1 MVKNYLALL
10 IPVAAG
16 ALMAVQ
22 GVLNTLLNKN
32 LGLWPATLL
41 VHLLGL
47 VGVSVVLL
55 FNSTS
60 WPALDKILAVP
71 WFAYLGGFINVAII
85 ATVVLGI
92 SRLGAISATTA
103 IIVGQVSTAA
113 LLDYLG
119 LAGLQAKQPHWAH
132 LLGLLLL
139 VTGAH
144 LLLQK

>member
-1 MVKNYLALL
+1 MSNWTALL

-47 VGVSVVLL
+47 AGVGAVLI
-55 FNSTS
+55 FTGTGFPTWGKIST
-60 WPALDKILAVP
+60 VP
-71 WFAYLGGFINVAII
+71 WYAYLGGFINVAII

-119 LAGLQAKQPHWAH
+119 LAGLTPKQPHWTH
-132 LLGLLLL
+132 LAGLLLL
-139 VTGAH
+139 VIGAR

>member
-1 MVKNYLALL
+1 
-10 IPVAAG
+10 
-16 ALMAVQ
+16 MAVH

-41 VHLLGL
+41 VHVLGL
-47 VGVSVVLL
+47 AGVSAVLL
-55 FNSTS
+55 FNGAN

-71 WFAYLGGFINVAII
+71 WYAYLGGFINVAII

-119 LAGLQAKQPHWAH
+119 LAGLEANQPHWTH

-139 VTGAH
+139 VTGAR